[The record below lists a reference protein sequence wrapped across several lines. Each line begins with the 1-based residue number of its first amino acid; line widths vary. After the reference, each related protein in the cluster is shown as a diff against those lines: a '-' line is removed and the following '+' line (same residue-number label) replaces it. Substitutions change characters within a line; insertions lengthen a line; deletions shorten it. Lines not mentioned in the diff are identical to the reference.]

1 MARLR
6 PLRSVQS
13 NARKVLPRVV
23 RRYFR
28 AGRRLIRRRPEFREL
43 HEFRIR
49 TKRVRY
55 VFELYAEVFPRPLR
69 GALREFRGI
78 QGILG
83 QVQDQTMVIAY
94 FEERLM
100 HVRTPA
106 RQAEYLRVL
115 HRARVRQNAYRAG
128 FFRRWNRLERIHF
141 ERRLLQGIERVTRMR
156 RTLSP

>member
-1 MARLR
+1 MARLH
-6 PLRSVQS
+6 PLRSVQA
-13 NARKVLPRVV
+13 NARRILPRAV
-23 RRYFR
+23 RRYLR
-28 AGRRLIRRRPEFREL
+28 AGRRLVRRHPDFLEL
-43 HEFRIR
+43 HQFRIR
-49 TKRVRY
+49 TKRLRY

-78 QGILG
+78 QGVLG

-100 HVRTPA
+100 HVRTPG
-106 RQAEYLRVL
+106 RQTEYLRVL
-115 HRARVRQNAYRAG
+115 HRARVRQNAHRAA

-141 ERRLLQGIERVTRMR
+141 ERRLLEGIERVTRIR